1 MREGRAVHIK
11 IFGKQGCA
19 KCKTTKSKI
28 EFFINKW
35 DLADKLIISFL
46 DMDSVEGLTEA
57 AMNDVLDIPATI
69 LEKEGSVVARW
80 DGEVPKSDE
89 FKTYIL

>member
-1 MREGRAVHIK
+1 MHIK
-11 IFGKQGCA
+11 IFGKQNCA

-35 DLADKLIISFL
+35 NLTNILRISFL

-57 AMNDVLDIPATI
+57 AMNDVLDIPVTI
-69 LEKEGSVVARW
+69 LEKEGNVVARW
-80 DGEVPKSDE
+80 DGEVPNSEE

>member
-1 MREGRAVHIK
+1 MHIK
-11 IFGKQGCA
+11 IFGKQDCA

-35 DLADKLIISFL
+35 NLTNILRISFL
-46 DMDSVEGLTEA
+46 DMDSVEGLAEA
-57 AMNDVLDIPATI
+57 AMNDVLNIPVTI
-69 LEKEGSVVARW
+69 LEKEGNVVARW
-80 DGEVPKSDE
+80 DGEVPNSEE